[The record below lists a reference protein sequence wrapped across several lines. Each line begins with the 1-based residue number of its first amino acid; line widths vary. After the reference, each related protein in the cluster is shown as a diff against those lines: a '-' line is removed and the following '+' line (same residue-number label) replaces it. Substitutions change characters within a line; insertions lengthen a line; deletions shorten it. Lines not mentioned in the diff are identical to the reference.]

1 MYFEENNYK
10 THEQKI
16 RSYLKIRK
24 RIEKLL
30 LKEINNHEQEKAIS
44 EYILRLY
51 NKQSDIES
59 SLKYLDII
67 KVTDYLS

>member
-44 EYILRLY
+44 EYIL
-51 NKQSDIES
+51 
-59 SLKYLDII
+59 
-67 KVTDYLS
+67 

>member
-16 RSYLKIRK
+16 RSYLKIWK
-24 RIEKLL
+24 KIEKLL
-30 LKEINNHEQEKAIS
+30 LKEPNNHKQEKAIS

-51 NKQSDIES
+51 NKQSIR
-59 SLKYLDII
+59 YRI
-67 KVTDYLS
+67 KFKIS